1 VWYTPVRFS
10 RGWRSF
16 LSCEFFDRAVARRLR
31 ASDRHIG
38 FSGMALRTMRASQAR
53 FELISPT
60 AHVEHIRER
69 YEEAHR
75 LHPIEPSWL
84 NDATVRKCLAEY
96 ERADMITVSSEYARL
111 SFLERGVPEAK
122 LRPVR
127 WRVAERFTPVTRQR
141 DGVFRVVYV
150 GALTVAKGVPV
161 LLDAFAR
168 LAGSAEL
175 TLLGG
180 WTTRGMR
187 RFIEER
193 IASDPRIRI
202 SVGDPLG
209 SLRHA
214 DVLVHPSYSDG
225 FAYAPM
231 EALACGLPVIVTEDT
246 GMKDHVEDGENGFV
260 VPTGDAGAIAQRLEE
275 IRAGSVV
282 PQLARPAFAS
292 EAAPYTRSRAAT

>member
-1 VWYTPVRFS
+1 MN
-10 RGWRSF
+10 
-16 LSCEFFDRAVARRLR
+16 CELFDRKVARRLC
-31 ASDRHIG
+31 ASDRHVG
-38 FSGMALRTMRASQAR
+38 FSGMALRTIRTSQAW
-53 FELISPT
+53 FELVSPT
-60 AHVEHIRER
+60 AHVAHVRER
-69 YEEAHR
+69 YDEAHHR
-75 LHPIEPSWL
+75 HGIERSWL

-96 ERADMITVSSEYARL
+96 ERADVITVSSEYARI
-111 SFLERGVPEAK
+111 SFVERGVPEEK
-122 LRPVR
+122 LQPVGR
-127 WRVAERFTPVTRQR
+127 RVAERFTPVTRR
-141 DGVFRVVYV
+141 KDGVFRVLYV

-168 LAGSAEL
+168 LAGTAEL

-187 RFIEER
+187 RFLEQR

-209 SLRHA
+209 PLRDA

-231 EALACGLPVIVTEDT
+231 EALACGVPVIVTEDT
-246 GMKDHVEDGENGFV
+246 GMKDHVEDGENGYV
-260 VPTGDAGAIAQRLEE
+260 VPTGDADAITQRLQE

-282 PQLARPAFAS
+282 SHRARPARAS
-292 EAAPYTRSRAAT
+292 EAAPYTRSSAAT